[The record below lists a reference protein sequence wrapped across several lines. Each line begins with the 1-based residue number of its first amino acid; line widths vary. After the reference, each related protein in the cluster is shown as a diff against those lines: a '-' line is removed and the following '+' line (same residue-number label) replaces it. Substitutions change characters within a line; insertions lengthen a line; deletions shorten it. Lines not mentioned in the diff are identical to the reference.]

1 MTRERKQEFTLKISQ
16 ANKTQLIVIL
26 YEMALI
32 YMEEAKEA
40 DHVGN
45 REDFKAA
52 LRRTRGCI
60 NELIASLCFEYEIAM
75 NLFQLYMYVSRELA
89 RAEGKGSAEPVRN
102 AEKIISDLLEA
113 YRKLSK
119 QDISAPVMENAQS
132 VYTGL
137 TYGKKQLLESLSNHG
152 GSRGFSV

>member
-1 MTRERKQEFTLKISQ
+1 MTRERKQEFTLRISQ

-32 YMEEAKEA
+32 YMEESEEA
-40 DHVGN
+40 DNNGN
-45 REDFKAA
+45 REEFKAA
-52 LRRTRGCI
+52 IRRTRGCI
-60 NELIASLCFEYEIAM
+60 NELIASLCFEYEVAVH
-75 NLFQLYMYVSRELA
+75 LFQLYLYVSRELA
-89 RAEGKGSAEPVRN
+89 RAEAKGSIGPVQN
-102 AEKIISDLLEA
+102 AGKVIRELLGA
-113 YRKLSK
+113 YRQLSK
-119 QDISAPVMENAQS
+119 QDTSAPVMENAQS